1 MTLNFSALR
10 LAQSTSLSCGRL
22 VLRVTGVTMDPDARL
37 TPAELPVLARM
48 LGVTPDCMRM
58 WRHRDQLLPGTD
70 GLYRLGDVLALNG
83 QKRRHPNSR
92 RRLAC
97 VH

>member
-1 MTLNFSALR
+1 MTLGTSALR
-10 LAQSTSLSCGRL
+10 LPHTTSLSTGRL
-22 VLRVTGVTMDPDARL
+22 VLRVPGVIVDPDARL

-48 LGVTPDCMRM
+48 LGVSAACMRM
-58 WRHRDQLLPGTD
+58 WRYREQLVPDAD

-92 RRLAC
+92 RRLCPAR
-97 VH
+97 